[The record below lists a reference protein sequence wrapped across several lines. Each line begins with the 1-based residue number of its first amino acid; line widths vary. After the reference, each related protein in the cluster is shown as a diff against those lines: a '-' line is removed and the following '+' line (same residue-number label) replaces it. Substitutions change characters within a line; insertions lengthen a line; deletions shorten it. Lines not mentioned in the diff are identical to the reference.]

1 MAPWLSRRA
10 ATSVPSSYRNGQAE
24 RRTRARARERER
36 ERERERDMCIILLFF
51 PLSHISISRS
61 LLADLFIY
69 LPTYLPTYVP
79 LRADSVGLSL
89 FIFAHSLMQ
98 HIASCTGGND
108 VGRGEGKGGRDWTG
122 QSVQK
127 GMSRNNVLAHF
138 LKPPPS
144 IRRAGRMVVG
154 VLRGEKK
161 VTDAR
166 RGIGASVDVDTHA
179 RAYSDPILYGLYRY
193 TW

>member
-1 MAPWLSRRA
+1 
-10 ATSVPSSYRNGQAE
+10 
-24 RRTRARARERER
+24 
-36 ERERERDMCIILLFF
+36 
-51 PLSHISISRS
+51 
-61 LLADLFIY
+61 
-69 LPTYLPTYVP
+69 
-79 LRADSVGLSL
+79 
-89 FIFAHSLMQ
+89 MQ

-154 VLRGEKK
+154 VLRGGKK
-161 VTDAR
+161 K
-166 RGIGASVDVDTHA
+166 
-179 RAYSDPILYGLYRY
+179 
-193 TW
+193 